1 MPVSLWKSYANLFE
15 INNVTM
21 TMTKCCCLRHRFNK
35 FNDFFLINDQWH
47 RLILWETLFLLPNAV
62 RYPEDGT

>member
-15 INNVTM
+15 INDVTM
-21 TMTKCCCLRHRFNK
+21 TMTKCSCLRHRFNK

-62 RYPEDGT
+62 RYPEDGK